1 MSSNHI
7 AHGLKIKQH
16 VENSM
21 YQIKP
26 VKGICSAAIH
36 VLEHHA
42 RRAVKMWRLID

>member
-1 MSSNHI
+1 MSSNHT

-26 VKGICSAAIH
+26 VKEICSAIH